1 VAYSHTH
8 MFATCFIACL
18 NIKWYQFTGC
28 DMPLRKSSWVASFGG
43 LTGIWI
49 FLHIT
54 VHRETNSRKPRSKLG
69 LCSSNAIIII
79 IIITSII
86 TIIIIIVII

>member
-18 NIKWYQFTGC
+18 NIKRYQFTGC
-28 DMPLRKSSWVASFGG
+28 DMPLRKSSWVAIFGG
-43 LTGIWI
+43 LTGIRI

-54 VHRETNSRKPRSKLG
+54 VHRETNSRKLRSKLG
-69 LCSSNAIIII
+69 LRSSNAIII